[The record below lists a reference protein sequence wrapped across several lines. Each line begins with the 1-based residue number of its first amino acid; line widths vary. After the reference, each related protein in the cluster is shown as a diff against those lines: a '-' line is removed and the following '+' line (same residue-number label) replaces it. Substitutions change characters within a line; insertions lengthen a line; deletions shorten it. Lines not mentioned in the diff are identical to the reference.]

1 ISITRSRNHNSEGR
15 SHDESPRAG
24 LPAMNRYA
32 AIPWPWAALF
42 LCIALVVQEA
52 LLRTF
57 GAPPPLSQ
65 AVYRVFVMT
74 LGVASLALI
83 LLPPRRPA
91 YLLGFLVC
99 AGLMAWALW
108 LQYGEGLEACPPWL
122 VPGVFVSA
130 GGLV

>member
-42 LCIALVVQEA
+42 LCIALVAQDF
-52 LLRTF
+52 LLRPL
-57 GAPPPLSQ
+57 GATPPLSQ
-65 AVYRVFVMT
+65 SVYRVSVVT

-83 LLPPRRPA
+83 LLPRRGGAAPRRA
-91 YLLGFLVC
+91 FLLARRMG
-99 AGLMAWALW
+99 A
-108 LQYGEGLEACPPWL
+108 
-122 VPGVFVSA
+122 
-130 GGLV
+130 